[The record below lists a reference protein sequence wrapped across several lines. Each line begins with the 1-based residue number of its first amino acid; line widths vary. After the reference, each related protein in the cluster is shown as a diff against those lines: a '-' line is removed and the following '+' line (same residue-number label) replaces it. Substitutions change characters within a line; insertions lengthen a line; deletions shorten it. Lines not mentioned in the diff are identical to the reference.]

1 VFENNDDQAL
11 FRKLRIA
18 RNANDRL
25 ILGAG
30 VDTSVYYPSAEEK
43 RGFDCYTDNKPIV
56 FLFAS
61 RFLYS
66 KGLGDL
72 IAAVGALNDDGYNC
86 VLRICGF
93 EDSGNPDAIPSKVL
107 EHWSRLAFVD
117 WLGQRRDMSNVLKS
131 CDVVV
136 LPTSYGEGV
145 PRILI
150 EAAASGKPCVA
161 TDIAGCRE
169 IIIDGVNGTLIRP
182 EDPLALREALK
193 QFVESPQLI
202 SNFGKAGR
210 NIVLEKFDQ
219 GYVNADTVAL
229 YESLI

>member
-1 VFENNDDQAL
+1 M
-11 FRKLRIA
+11 
-18 RNANDRL
+18 
-25 ILGAG
+25 
-30 VDTSVYYPSAEEK
+30 
-43 RGFDCYTDNKPIV
+43 V